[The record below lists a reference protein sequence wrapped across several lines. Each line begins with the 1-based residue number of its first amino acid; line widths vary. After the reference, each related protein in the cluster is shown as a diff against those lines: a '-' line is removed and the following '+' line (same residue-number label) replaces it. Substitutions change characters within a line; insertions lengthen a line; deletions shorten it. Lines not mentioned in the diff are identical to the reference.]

1 MVCHACH
8 ALAKTAAEVLET
20 GRNAHLRSIDGGG
33 LGVRWLDPVV
43 PRRGYCGSCRGRFPP
58 EELRPATDGNH
69 LCEAC
74 ETMILRLV
82 KSVQAIA
89 AAEVAGFERGR
100 VPSGNEREDLL
111 EDCRQYLAYNGWD
124 LVPTIH
130 PDTPSGTVYI
140 LTRNDP
146 SSGPELPN
154 PLMFDSVGRLLAF
167 VQGLN
172 YGAKYGAETPP
183 G

>member
-1 MVCHACH
+1 MTAACTNCGQNSPNELIQAPGGAMVCHACH

-111 EDCRQYLAYNGWD
+111 EDCRPVLGIQRVGSSADDSPGHTVGDGL
-124 LVPTIH
+124 H
-130 PDTPSGTVYI
+130 PHPQRS
-140 LTRNDP
+140 
-146 SSGPELPN
+146 
-154 PLMFDSVGRLLAF
+154 
-167 VQGLN
+167 Q
-172 YGAKYGAETPP
+172 
-183 G
+183 